1 MFASSACTDIAFCAA
16 ETRAERSLADHLS
29 VSTTELAVATGEA
42 VVWPDG
48 GLKCWVEGHAYTA
61 AEEPGF
67 RFVVALNAKPYFV
80 HISTEFG
87 ST

>member
-1 MFASSACTDIAFCAA
+1 M
-16 ETRAERSLADHLS
+16 
-29 VSTTELAVATGEA
+29 
-42 VVWPDG
+42 WPDG

-87 ST
+87 EHLITVSENADGVMELLVGGPSGLPAPTCMGFHAGWEPIP